1 MNVLHISTAKDWRG
15 GERQIYYLV
24 KELKK
29 YSIKQ
34 YLITPNNSEL
44 GNRLSDTLP
53 VVYIKKPSSFSLTW
67 IKKIYKICLE
77 ESIDIIHIH
86 DSKAQTQA
94 FFAKKL
100 YKLNVKIVVTRKV
113 IFPVK
118 GYFSKLKYQTP
129 IINKVVAISSAVKAE
144 LSSVV
149 DQNQIEIIPDYI
161 EIKEEYK
168 NQFFPFLKDGKINIA
183 YVAALTKEK
192 DHITFIKT
200 AKEILKTKNN
210 VHFYIVGSGKLEKD
224 IFNFIKENNLEDSIT
239 ITGFINNID
248 TLIPNFDLLLFTSKK
263 EGLGSTILD
272 FFSHKIPVVAT
283 NSQGVLD
290 LIKEN
295 ETGLLCNVEDFNCL
309 AEKTI
314 KIIDNEELKSSLTKN
329 AYNLLHENFTVQVCA
344 RKYESLYKK
353 LLV

>member
-29 YSIKQ
+29 YSTKQ

-44 GNRLSDTLP
+44 GNRLSDLLP

-67 IKKIYKICLE
+67 IKKIYKICID

-94 FFAKKL
+94 FFTKKF

-118 GYFSKLKYQTP
+118 GYFSKLKYQSPT
-129 IINKVVAISSAVKAE
+129 INKVVAISSAVKEE
-144 LSSVV
+144 LRSVV

-161 EIKEEYK
+161 ELKKEYK
-168 NQFFPFLKDGKINIA
+168 NQSFPFLKDGKINIA

-192 DHITFIKT
+192 DHFTFIKA
-200 AKEILKTKNN
+200 AKEILKTKSN

-224 IFNFIKENNLEDSIT
+224 IFNFIKENNVEDNIT

-248 TLIPNFDLLLFTSKK
+248 ALIPNFDLLLFTSKK

-295 ETGLLCNVEDFNCL
+295 ETGLLCNVKDFKCL
-309 AEKTI
+309 AQKVI
-314 KIIDNEELKSSLTKN
+314 KVINNEELKNSLTEN

-344 RKYESLYKK
+344 KKYEDLYKK